1 MIRRLGVA
9 MGGLFLLGGLLGF
22 IPGVIKDD
30 MYLGIFMVNT
40 AHNLLHIASGTFFLV
55 AAMFSE
61 TLTTWWFRIFGAF
74 YAAMAIMGFV
84 IGNGTILGLIS
95 NNMYDA
101 WGHAGLALIMLVIGF
116 AASRRTNRLR
126 V

>member
-1 MIRRLGVA
+1 

-22 IPGVIKDD
+22 IPGVIKDN

-84 IGNGTILGLIS
+84 VGNGTILGLIS

>member
-22 IPGVIKDD
+22 IPGVIKDN

-84 IGNGTILGLIS
+84 VGNGTILGLIS

>member
-1 MIRRLGVA
+1 

-40 AHNLLHIASGTFFLV
+40 THNLLHIASGTFFLV

-84 IGNGTILGLIS
+84 VGNGTILGLIS

>member
-84 IGNGTILGLIS
+84 VGNGTILGLIS